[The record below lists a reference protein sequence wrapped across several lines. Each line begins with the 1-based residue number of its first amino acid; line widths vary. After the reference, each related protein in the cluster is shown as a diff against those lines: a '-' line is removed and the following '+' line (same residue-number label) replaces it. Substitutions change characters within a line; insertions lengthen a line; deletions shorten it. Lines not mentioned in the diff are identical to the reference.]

1 MRLRTT
7 IITNEPTLIA
17 LVLVGLGGGVA
28 PSMRSPA
35 DLHGKGWGENY
46 SASAGAPA
54 VRGNVRHEHRTAP
67 LWARSSGQP
76 GPRRLGSAS
85 GLPPWATYRPWSEAE
100 ASVAPR
106 AERLVK
112 ATATVVGD
120 MTDFAPIAPRARLS
134 TEPTAVSSW
143 QRLSIVL
150 KGTLRPA
157 VRLETRSRGLRGVQG
172 PPHGGGPR
180 LAIRP

>member
-35 DLHGKGWGENY
+35 DLHGNGWGENY
-46 SASAGAPA
+46 SAGAGAPA
-54 VRGNVRHEHRTAP
+54 VRGSVRHEHRTAP
-67 LWARSSGQP
+67 LWARSRGQHRP
-76 GPRRLGSAS
+76 ARLGSAPRPS
-85 GLPPWATYRPWSEAE
+85 LLGTYHPRSQAE

-112 ATATVVGD
+112 ATPTVVGD
-120 MTDFAPIAPRARLS
+120 MAGFAPLAP
-134 TEPTAVSSW
+134 
-143 QRLSIVL
+143 
-150 KGTLRPA
+150 
-157 VRLETRSRGLRGVQG
+157 
-172 PPHGGGPR
+172 
-180 LAIRP
+180 